1 MAKAKSKQGKS
12 RAPAETKASE
22 GPGKPDPASN
32 WKDIEHFKPAEFT
45 CKCEQ
50 LCDHAVAIST
60 ELVKKLDKVRDL
72 MGIPI
77 TITSGTRCEKH
88 NQKVGG
94 KLRSAH
100 TQKHGTSH
108 AVDVHCPNS
117 AFRYAFLAA
126 ALPMFNRIG
135 IGKDFIHVDD
145 DPDLPPNV
153 IWVY

>member
-1 MAKAKSKQGKS
+1 MAKAKSKRGRPRTPVQN
-12 RAPAETKASE
+12 KASN
-22 GPGKPDPASN
+22 GSSDPDPASDWRN
-32 WKDIEHFKPAEFT
+32 IKHFKPVEFT

-50 LCDHAVAIST
+50 LCDHAVVISMS
-60 ELVKKLDKVRDL
+60 LVKKLDKVRDL
-72 MGIPI
+72 IGMPI
-77 TITSGTRCEKH
+77 KINSGTRCEKH
-88 NQKVGG
+88 NQRVGG
-94 KLRSAH
+94 KIRSAH
-100 TQKHGTSH
+100 TPKQGVSH

-126 ALPMFNRIG
+126 AMPMFSRIG